1 MTNKLIA
8 GLVVLVGV
16 LAGFYGGTKFGQ
28 AHPTAAAA
36 ASTTTGTRTSASPGA
51 AGRGANGAAGR
62 AGNFGAPAAAGQIIA
77 VGDGTITVQDR
88 QTGKQVKV
96 SVGSARITKTVQGTT
111 ADLTQN
117 QTVTVIGQTGSDGT
131 VNAQTISIGG
141 GFGGGAGGRGRP
153 SPSPST

>member
-36 ASTTTGTRTSASPGA
+36 STTTTTTRPSAGTGA
-51 AGRGANGAAGR
+51 TGAGGR
-62 AGNFGAPAAAGQIIA
+62 AGNFGGPAAAGQIVA

-131 VNAQTISIGG
+131 VNAQAISIGG
-141 GFGGGAGGRGRP
+141 GFGGAGGRGRP